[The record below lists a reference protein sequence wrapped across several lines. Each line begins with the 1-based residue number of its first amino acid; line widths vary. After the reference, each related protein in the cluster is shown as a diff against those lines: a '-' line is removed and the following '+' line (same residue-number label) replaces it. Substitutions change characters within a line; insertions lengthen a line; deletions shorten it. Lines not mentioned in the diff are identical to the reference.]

1 MLDLFS
7 NLHKISSLPDFILL
21 IYTKNGYQSSL
32 TC

>member
-21 IYTKNGYQSSL
+21 NFIKKGYQSSL